1 MSSVARD
8 TGRDSVGK
16 GKAPSRLDGPAARA
30 RAGADTRRLPGTA
43 PLTLQGDL
51 AAQMVAGI
59 DRFLARQLKAVVGR
73 RPGRWQRDV
82 VSPAAYEM
90 SVEANRRRLLKIIGL
105 LDQREEVQMQLLAT
119 HRQPAL
125 VAEGPGY
132 RVERVRWNVFRGI
145 EGEGLLLEPSGP
157 AVANIVALPDCDWT
171 PEAACGLEPGV
182 PADAQFPRRLA
193 ENGCRVVVPVLIDRH
208 DTYSGIDGVRMTNL
222 PHREFVYRAAYELGR
237 HIIGYEVQKVLAA
250 ADWLLRE
257 YGRQPLGVFGY
268 GEGGLVALFAA
279 AVDRR
284 IQAAGVSGYFG
295 PRETLWRQPIYRNIW
310 SLLVEFGDAEIAS
323 LIAPRSLVVEVCR
336 HPEVAGPPAPSPGRV
351 ASAAPGIIDTPDVTA
366 VEQEFERALRLVAGL
381 HPAPDFRCV
390 KSGDGRGLPGSG
402 PALESFLRAL
412 GTARSL
418 APAEPAQSRMR
429 SPTDGAARMK
439 RQLSQLVDD
448 TQHLMRESQYRR
460 AEFWSRADESDPEAW
475 RKSCAWYRAYM
486 EEELLGRSPDAES
499 APNPRTRL
507 VYETSRF
514 TGYEVVLEV
523 YPEVFAYGILLV
535 PKGIRR
541 GERRPVV
548 VCQHG
553 LEGRPQDTADPSI
566 ENNTYGQFACRLAE
580 RGFVTFAPQNP
591 YIGEGKFRV
600 LVRKS
605 HPLKQSLYSV
615 IVRQHECVLRWL
627 AGLAFVD
634 AARIAFYG
642 LSYGGKTAMRI
653 PALLEGYCLSICSA
667 DYNEWVWKNVS
678 ARHPCGYLT
687 TGEYDMYEFDLA
699 NTFNYAEMSWLICPR
714 PFMVERGHH
723 DGVAPDEWVA
733 YEYARTRRRYDLL
746 GLGDRTEMEVFNGP
760 HSIHG
765 VDTFDFLHRH
775 LNWPNR

>member
-1 MSSVARD
+1 MEQGNAPDRRD
-8 TGRDSVGK
+8 GSATET
-16 GKAPSRLDGPAARA
+16 
-30 RAGADTRRLPGTA
+30 RAGTDARPLPGTA

-59 DRFLARQLKAVVGR
+59 DRFFARQLQAVVDG

-82 VSPAAYEM
+82 ASPEAYET
-90 SVEANRRRLLKIIGL
+90 SVAARRERLRKIIGL
-105 LDQREEVQMQLLAT
+105 VDRREEVEMQLLAT

-125 VAEGPGY
+125 VAEGAGY
-132 RVERVRWNVFRGI
+132 RVERVRWNVLRGI

-157 AVANIVALPDCDWT
+157 AVANVVALPDCDCT

-182 PADAQFPRRLA
+182 PVDAQFPRRLA
-193 ENGCRVVVPVLIDRH
+193 ENGCRVVVPVLIDRR
-208 DTYSGIDGVRMTNL
+208 DTWSGVDGFRMTNQ
-222 PHREFVYRAAYELGR
+222 PHREFVYRAAYEVGR
-237 HIIGYEVQKVLAA
+237 HIVGYEIQKLLAA

-257 YGRQPLGVFGY
+257 HGRQPLGVFGY

-284 IQAAGVSGYFG
+284 IRAAAVSGYFG

-310 SLLVEFGDAEIAS
+310 SLLVEFGDAELAG
-323 LIAPRSLVVEVCR
+323 LVAPRSLVVEACR
-336 HPEVAGPPAPSPGRV
+336 HPEVAGPPAPAPGRE
-351 ASAAPGIIDTPDVTA
+351 ASAAPGAIATPEVTA
-366 VEQEFERALRLVAGL
+366 VEREFERALGLVAGL
-381 HPAPDFRCV
+381 DQAPEFVCV
-390 KSGDGRGLPGSG
+390 KSGDGEGLPASG
-402 PALESFLRAL
+402 PALESFLHAL

-418 APAEPAQSRMR
+418 APAAPPPGRMR
-429 SPTDGAARMK
+429 SPTDAAARMK
-439 RQLSQLVDD
+439 RQFRQLMDD
-448 TQHLMRESQYRR
+448 TQLLMHESQYRR
-460 AEFWSRADESDPEAW
+460 AEFWSRADDSDPEAW
-475 RKSCAWYRAYM
+475 RKSCAWYRAYL

-514 TGYEVVLEV
+514 KGYEVVLDL

-535 PKGIRR
+535 PEGIRR

-553 LEGRPQDTADPSI
+553 LEGRPQDTADPDV
-566 ENNTYGQFACRLAE
+566 ENDTYHQFACRLAE
-580 RGFVTFAPQNP
+580 RGFITFAPQNP
-591 YIGEGKFRV
+591 YIGEDRFRV

-605 HPLKQSLYSV
+605 HPLQQSLYSV

-634 AARIAFYG
+634 PARIAFYG

-653 PALLEGYCLSICSA
+653 PAVLDGYCLSICSA

-765 VDTFDFLHRH
+765 VGTFEFLHRH
-775 LNWPNR
+775 LNWPNRG

>member
-1 MSSVARD
+1 MAEG
-8 TGRDSVGK
+8 T
-16 GKAPSRLDGPAARA
+16 APDRRDGPTAGVS
-30 RAGADTRRLPGTA
+30 AGADAPPLPGTA

-51 AAQMVAGI
+51 AAQMVAAI
-59 DRFLARQLKAVVGR
+59 DRFLGRQLQAVVDR
-73 RPGRWQRDV
+73 RPGRWRRDV
-82 VSPAAYEM
+82 TSHEAYET
-90 SVEANRRRLLKIIGL
+90 SVAARRQRLCKIIGL
-105 LDQREEVQMQLLAT
+105 VDQREEVEMHLLAT

-132 RVERVRWNVFRGI
+132 RVERVRWNVLRGI

-157 AVANIVALPDCDWT
+157 AVANVVALPDCDWT

-193 ENGCRVVVPVLIDRH
+193 ENGCRVVVPALIDRR
-208 DTYSGIDGVRMTNL
+208 DTWSGVDGFRMTNQ

-237 HIIGYEVQKVLAA
+237 HIVSYEIQKALAA

-257 YGRQPLGVFGY
+257 HGRQPLGIFGY

-279 AVDRR
+279 AADRR
-284 IQAAGVSGYFG
+284 IRAAGVSGYFG
-295 PRETLWRQPIYRNIW
+295 PRETLWRQPIYRNVW
-310 SLLVEFGDAEIAS
+310 SLLVEFGDAELAG
-323 LIAPRSLVVEVCR
+323 LIAPRSLVVEASR
-336 HPEVAGPPAPSPGRV
+336 HPEVAGPPTAAPGRE
-351 ASAAPGIIDTPDVTA
+351 ASAAPGVIETPEVTA
-366 VEQEFERALRLVAGL
+366 VEREFERALGLVAGL
-381 HPAPDFRCV
+381 HPSPALRCV
-390 KSGDGRGLPGSG
+390 KSGDGRGLPGSE
-402 PALESFLRAL
+402 PALKSFLCAL

-418 APAEPAQSRMR
+418 APAAPVPALMHAL
-429 SPTDGAARMK
+429 TDAAARMK
-439 RQLSQLVDD
+439 RQFRQLMDD
-448 TQHLMRESQYRR
+448 TQHLMHESEYRR

-486 EEELLGRSPDAES
+486 EQELLGRSPDAES
-499 APNPRTRL
+499 ALNPRTRL

-514 TGYEVVLEV
+514 KGYEVVLDL

-535 PKGIRR
+535 PEGIRP

-553 LEGRPQDTADPSI
+553 LEGRPQDTADPHV
-566 ENNTYGQFACRLAE
+566 ENDTYNQFACRLAE

-591 YIGEGKFRV
+591 YIGEDRFRV

-605 HPLKQSLYSV
+605 HPLQQSLYSV

-634 AARIAFYG
+634 PARIAFYG

-653 PALLEGYCLSICSA
+653 PAVLDGYCLSICSA

-746 GLGDRTEMEVFNGP
+746 GLGDRTELEVFDGP

-765 VDTFDFLHRH
+765 VATFDFLHRH
-775 LNWPNR
+775 LNWPNRG

>member
-1 MSSVARD
+1 MS
-8 TGRDSVGK
+8 K
-16 GKAPSRLDGPAARA
+16 GKAPGRLDGPAARA
-30 RAGADTRRLPGTA
+30 SAGADARHLPGTA

-73 RPGRWQRDV
+73 RPGRWQRDI
-82 VSPAAYEM
+82 VSPAAYET
-90 SVEANRRRLLKIIGL
+90 SVEANRKRLIKIIGL
-105 LDQREEVQMQLLAT
+105 LDRREEVQMQLLAT

-125 VAEGPGY
+125 VGEGPGY

-157 AVANIVALPDCDWT
+157 AVANIVVLPDCDWT

-208 DTYSGIDGVRMTNL
+208 DTWSGVDGFRMTNL

-237 HIIGYEVQKVLAA
+237 HLIGYEIQKVLAA

-257 YGRQPLGVFGY
+257 HGRQPLGVFGH

-323 LIAPRSLVVEVCR
+323 LIAPRSLVVEACR
-336 HPEVAGPPAPSPGRV
+336 HPEVEGPPAPAPGRV
-351 ASAAPGIIDTPDVTA
+351 ASAAPGVIDTPDVTS

-402 PALESFLRAL
+402 PALESFLQAL

-418 APAEPAQSRMR
+418 APAEPVPSRMR
-429 SPTDGAARMK
+429 SPTDGEARMK

-448 TQHLMRESQYRR
+448 TQLLMRESQYRR

-514 TGYEVVLEV
+514 TGYEVVLDL

-535 PKGIRR
+535 PEGIRR

-553 LEGRPQDTADPSI
+553 LEGRPQDTADPNVDNDS
-566 ENNTYGQFACRLAE
+566 YHQFACRLAE

-591 YIGEGKFRV
+591 YIGESKFRV

-634 AARIAFYG
+634 PARIAFYG

-653 PALLEGYCLSICSA
+653 PAVLDGYCLSICSA

-775 LNWPNR
+775 LRWPNR

>member
-1 MSSVARD
+1 MEEGS
-8 TGRDSVGK
+8 
-16 GKAPSRLDGPAARA
+16 APDRVDGPAAGA
-30 RAGADTRRLPGTA
+30 SAGADAPPLPGTA

-59 DRFLARQLKAVVGR
+59 DRFLARQLEAVVGR

-82 VSPAAYEM
+82 ASHEAYET
-90 SVEANRRRLLKIIGL
+90 SVAARRKRLRKIIGL
-105 LDQREEVQMQLLAT
+105 VDRRDEVEMHLLAT

-125 VAEGPGY
+125 VAECAGY

-145 EGEGLLLEPSGP
+145 EGEGLLLQPSGP

-182 PADAQFPRRLA
+182 PAEAQFPRRLA
-193 ENGCRVVVPVLIDRH
+193 ENGCRVVVPMLIDRR
-208 DTYSGIDGVRMTNL
+208 DTWSGVEGFRMTNQ

-237 HIIGYEVQKVLAA
+237 HLVGYEVQKLLAA

-257 YGRQPLGVFGY
+257 HGGQPLGVFGY

-284 IQAAGVSGYFG
+284 IRAAGVSGYFG
-295 PRETLWRQPIYRNIW
+295 PRETLWRQPIYRNVW
-310 SLLVEFGDAEIAS
+310 SLLVEFGDAELAS
-323 LIAPRSLVVEVCR
+323 LIAPRALVVEACG
-336 HPEVAGPPAPSPGRV
+336 HPEVAGPPTPAPGRE
-351 ASAAPGIIDTPDVTA
+351 ASAAPGVIATPEVAA
-366 VEQEFERALRLVAGL
+366 VEREFERAVGLVAGL
-381 HPAPDFRCV
+381 APAPDFVCV
-390 KSGDGRGLPGSG
+390 RSGDGQGLPGSE
-402 PALESFLRAL
+402 PALESFLRTL
-412 GTARSL
+412 GTAPPPL
-418 APAEPAQSRMR
+418 PAAPVPRPMR
-429 SPTDGAARMK
+429 APTDAAARMK
-439 RQLSQLVDD
+439 RQFRQLMDD
-448 TQHLMRESQYRR
+448 TQLLMRESQYRR
-460 AEFWSRADESDPEAW
+460 AEFWSRADESAPEAW
-475 RKSCAWYRAYM
+475 RKSCASYRSYL
-486 EEELLGRSPDAES
+486 EQELLGRSPDAES

-514 TGYEVVLEV
+514 KGYEVVLDL

-535 PKGIRR
+535 PEGIRR

-553 LEGRPQDTADPSI
+553 LEGRPQDTADPHV
-566 ENNTYGQFACRLAE
+566 ENDTYNQFACRLAE

-591 YIGEGKFRV
+591 YIGEDKFRV

-605 HPLKQSLYSV
+605 HPLQQSLYSV

-634 AARIAFYG
+634 PARIAFYG

-653 PALLEGYCLSICSA
+653 PAVLDGYCLSICSA

-714 PFMVERGHH
+714 PFMVERGHD

-746 GLGDRTEMEVFNGP
+746 GLGDRTEIEVFDGP
-760 HSIHG
+760 HSING
-765 VDTFDFLHRH
+765 VGTFDFLHRH
-775 LNWPNR
+775 LNWPHR

>member
-1 MSSVARD
+1 MEEGSARD
-8 TGRDSVGK
+8 HR
-16 GKAPSRLDGPAARA
+16 DGPAAGTRT
-30 RAGADTRRLPGTA
+30 GADARPLPGTA

-59 DRFLARQLKAVVGR
+59 DRFLARQLEAVVGR
-73 RPGRWQRDV
+73 RPGRWQRDFA
-82 VSPAAYEM
+82 SPEAYEA
-90 SVEANRRRLLKIIGL
+90 SVAAKRERLCKIIGL
-105 LDQREEVQMQLLAT
+105 VDQREDVEMHLLAT

-125 VAEGPGY
+125 VAERPGY
-132 RVERVRWNVFRGI
+132 RVERVRWNVFRGV
-145 EGEGLLLEPSGP
+145 EGEGLLLQPSGP

-193 ENGCRVVVPVLIDRH
+193 ENGCRVVVPLLIDRR
-208 DTYSGIDGVRMTNL
+208 DTWSGVDGFRMTNQ
-222 PHREFVYRAAYELGR
+222 PHREFVYRAAYEVGR
-237 HIIGYEVQKVLAA
+237 HIAGYEIQKALAA

-257 YGRQPLGVFGY
+257 HGRQPLGVFGY

-284 IQAAGVSGYFG
+284 IRAAGVAGYFG

-310 SLLVEFGDAEIAS
+310 SLLVEFGDAELAG
-323 LIAPRSLVVEVCR
+323 LIAPRSLVVEACR
-336 HPEVAGPPAPSPGRV
+336 HPEVAGPPT
-351 ASAAPGIIDTPDVTA
+351 AAPGREASATPGVIATPDVTA
-366 VEQEFERALRLVAGL
+366 VEREFERAVGLVAGL
-381 HPAPDFRCV
+381 DPAPDFVCV
-390 KSGDGRGLPGSG
+390 RSGDGQGLPGSE

-412 GTARSL
+412 GTARPP
-418 APAEPAQSRMR
+418 APAAPAPRPMR
-429 SPTDGAARMK
+429 APTDTAARMK
-439 RQLSQLVDD
+439 RQLRQLVDD
-448 TQHLMRESQYRR
+448 TQHLMSESQYRR

-475 RKSCAWYRAYM
+475 RRSCAWYRAYL
-486 EEELLGRSPDAES
+486 ERELLGRSPDAEA

-507 VYETSRF
+507 VYETPRF
-514 TGYEVVLEV
+514 KGYEVVLDL

-535 PKGIRR
+535 PEGIGR

-553 LEGRPQDTADPSI
+553 LEGRPQDTADPHV
-566 ENNTYGQFACRLAE
+566 ENDTYNQFACRLAE
-580 RGFVTFAPQNP
+580 RGFITFAPQNP
-591 YIGEGKFRV
+591 YIGEDRFRV

-605 HPLKQSLYSV
+605 HPLQQSLYSV

-634 AARIAFYG
+634 PARIAFYG

-653 PALLEGYCLSICSA
+653 PAVLDGYCLSICSA

-746 GLGDRTEMEVFNGP
+746 GLGDRTEMEVFDGP
-760 HSIHG
+760 HSING
-765 VDTFDFLHRH
+765 VGTFDFLHRH
-775 LNWPNR
+775 LNWPNRA

>member
-1 MSSVARD
+1 MAEG
-8 TGRDSVGK
+8 T
-16 GKAPSRLDGPAARA
+16 APDRRDGPTAGVS
-30 RAGADTRRLPGTA
+30 AGADAPPLPGTA

-59 DRFLARQLKAVVGR
+59 DRFLGRQLQAVVDR
-73 RPGRWQRDV
+73 RPGRWRRDV
-82 VSPAAYEM
+82 TSHEAYET
-90 SVEANRRRLLKIIGL
+90 SVAARRQRLCKIIGL
-105 LDQREEVQMQLLAT
+105 VDQREEVEMHLLAT

-132 RVERVRWNVFRGI
+132 RVERVRWNVLRGI

-157 AVANIVALPDCDWT
+157 AVANVVALPDCDWT

-182 PADAQFPRRLA
+182 PAEAQFPRRLA
-193 ENGCRVVVPVLIDRH
+193 ENGCRVVVPVLIDRR
-208 DTYSGIDGVRMTNL
+208 DTWSGVEGFRMTNQ

-237 HIIGYEVQKVLAA
+237 HLVGYEIQKLLAA

-257 YGRQPLGVFGY
+257 HGRQPLGVFGY

-284 IQAAGVSGYFG
+284 IRAAGVAGYFG
-295 PRETLWRQPIYRNIW
+295 PRETLWRQPIYRNVW
-310 SLLVEFGDAEIAS
+310 SLLVDFGDAELAG
-323 LIAPRSLVVEVCR
+323 LIAPRSLVVEACR
-336 HPEVAGPPAPSPGRV
+336 HPEVAGPPTAAPGCE
-351 ASAAPGIIDTPDVTA
+351 ASAAPGVIETPELAA
-366 VEQEFERALRLVAGL
+366 VEREFERALGLVPGL
-381 HPAPDFRCV
+381 HPSPALRCV
-390 KSGDGRGLPGSG
+390 KSGDGRGLPGSE
-402 PALESFLRAL
+402 PALESFLCAL

-418 APAEPAQSRMR
+418 APAAPAPALMHA
-429 SPTDGAARMK
+429 PTDAAARMK
-439 RQLSQLVDD
+439 RQFRQLMDD
-448 TQHLMRESQYRR
+448 TQHLMHESEYRR

-486 EEELLGRSPDAES
+486 EQELLGRSPDAEL

-507 VYETSRF
+507 IYETSRF
-514 TGYEVVLEV
+514 KGYEVVLDL
-523 YPEVFAYGILLV
+523 YPEVFAYGILLI
-535 PKGIRR
+535 PEGIRR

-553 LEGRPQDTADPSI
+553 LEGRPQDTADPNV
-566 ENNTYGQFACRLAE
+566 ENDTYNQFACRLAE

-591 YIGEGKFRV
+591 YIGEDRFRV

-605 HPLKQSLYSV
+605 HPLQQSLYSV
-615 IVRQHECVLRWL
+615 IVRQHECALRWL

-634 AARIAFYG
+634 PARIAFYG

-653 PALLEGYCLSICSA
+653 PAVLDGYCLSICSA

-746 GLGDRTEMEVFNGP
+746 GLGDRTELEVFDGP

-765 VDTFDFLHRH
+765 VGTFDFLHRH
-775 LNWPNR
+775 LNWPNRG

>member
-1 MSSVARD
+1 M
-8 TGRDSVGK
+8 GEG
-16 GKAPSRLDGPAARA
+16 SRSDRRDGPAAGA
-30 RAGADTRRLPGTA
+30 GAGADAPPLPGTA

-59 DRFLARQLKAVVGR
+59 DRFLGRQLQAVVDR
-73 RPGRWQRDV
+73 RSGRWQRDFASHEAHDTSV
-82 VSPAAYEM
+82 AA
-90 SVEANRRRLLKIIGL
+90 RRQRLRKIIGL
-105 LDQREEVQMQLLAT
+105 VDRREEVEMHLLAT

-125 VAEGPGY
+125 IAEGPAY

-193 ENGCRVVVPVLIDRH
+193 ENGCRVVVPVLIDRR
-208 DTYSGIDGVRMTNL
+208 DTWSGVDGFRMTNQ

-237 HIIGYEVQKVLAA
+237 HIVGYEIQKALAA

-257 YGRQPLGVFGY
+257 HGRQPLGVFGY

-284 IQAAGVSGYFG
+284 IRAAGVSGYFG

-310 SLLVEFGDAEIAS
+310 SLLIEFGDAEVAG
-323 LIAPRSLVVEVCR
+323 LIAPRSLVVEACR
-336 HPEVAGPPAPSPGRV
+336 HPEVAGPPTAAPGRE
-351 ASAAPGIIDTPDVTA
+351 ASAAPGIIDTPEVTA
-366 VEQEFERALRLVAGL
+366 VEREFERAVGLVAGL
-381 HPAPDFRCV
+381 APAPDFVCV
-390 KSGDGRGLPGSG
+390 RSGDGQGLPGSG
-402 PALESFLRAL
+402 PALASFLRAL

-418 APAEPAQSRMR
+418 APAAPAPGRMHA
-429 SPTDGAARMK
+429 PTDAAARMK
-439 RQLSQLVDD
+439 RQFGQLMDD
-448 TQHLMRESQYRR
+448 TQLLMRESQYRR

-475 RKSCAWYRAYM
+475 HTSCAWYRAYL

-514 TGYEVVLEV
+514 KGYEVVLDL

-535 PKGIRR
+535 PEGIRHD
-541 GERRPVV
+541 ERRPVV

-553 LEGRPQDTADPSI
+553 LEGRPQDTADPNV
-566 ENNTYGQFACRLAE
+566 ENDTYNQFACRLAE
-580 RGFVTFAPQNP
+580 RGFITFAPQNP
-591 YIGEGKFRV
+591 YIGEDRFRV

-605 HPLKQSLYSV
+605 HPLQQSLYSV

-634 AARIAFYG
+634 PARIAFYG

-653 PALLEGYCLSICSA
+653 PAVLDGYCLSICSA

-699 NTFNYAEMSWLICPR
+699 NTINYAEMSWLICPR

-746 GLGDRTEMEVFNGP
+746 GLGDRTEMEVFDGP
-760 HSIHG
+760 HSING
-765 VDTFDFLHRH
+765 VGTFDFLHRH
-775 LNWPNR
+775 LNWPAR

>member
-1 MSSVARD
+1 MEESS
-8 TGRDSVGK
+8 
-16 GKAPSRLDGPAARA
+16 APDRVDGPAAGA
-30 RAGADTRRLPGTA
+30 GAGADARPLPGTA
-43 PLTLQGDL
+43 PLTLQGDP

-59 DRFLARQLKAVVGR
+59 DRFLARQLEAVVGR

-82 VSPAAYEM
+82 TSPEAYES
-90 SVEANRRRLLKIIGL
+90 SVAVRRQRLRKIIGL
-105 LDQREEVQMQLLAT
+105 VDRREEVEMHLLAT

-125 VAEGPGY
+125 IAEGPGY
-132 RVERVRWNVFRGI
+132 RVERVRWNVLRGI

-193 ENGCRVVVPVLIDRH
+193 ENGCRVVVPVLIDRR
-208 DTYSGIDGVRMTNL
+208 DTWSGVDGFRMTNQ

-237 HIIGYEVQKVLAA
+237 HIVGYEVQKLLAA

-257 YGRQPLGVFGY
+257 HGRQPLGVFGY

-279 AVDRR
+279 AADRR
-284 IQAAGVSGYFG
+284 IRAAGVSGYFG
-295 PRETLWRQPIYRNIW
+295 PRETLWRQPIYRNVW
-310 SLLVEFGDAEIAS
+310 SLLIEFGDAELAG
-323 LIAPRSLVVEVCR
+323 LIAPRSLVVEACR
-336 HPEVAGPPAPSPGRV
+336 HPEVAGPPTAAPGRE
-351 ASAAPGIIDTPDVTA
+351 ASAAPGVIETPEVTA
-366 VEQEFERALRLVAGL
+366 VEREFERALGLVAGL
-381 HPAPDFRCV
+381 HPSPALRCV
-390 KSGDGRGLPGSG
+390 KSGDGRGLPGSE
-402 PALESFLRAL
+402 PALKSFLCAL

-418 APAEPAQSRMR
+418 APAAPAPALMHA
-429 SPTDGAARMK
+429 PADAAARMK
-439 RQLSQLVDD
+439 RQFRQLMDD
-448 TQHLMRESQYRR
+448 TQLLMRESQYRR

-486 EEELLGRSPDAES
+486 EQELLGRSPDAES

-514 TGYEVVLEV
+514 KGYEVVLDL

-535 PKGIRR
+535 PEGIRR

-553 LEGRPQDTADPSI
+553 LEGRPQDTADPHV
-566 ENNTYGQFACRLAE
+566 ENDTYNQFACRLAE

-591 YIGEGKFRV
+591 YIGEDRFRV

-605 HPLKQSLYSV
+605 HPLQQSLYSV

-634 AARIAFYG
+634 PARIAFYG

-653 PALLEGYCLSICSA
+653 PAVLDGYCLSICSA

-699 NTFNYAEMSWLICPR
+699 NTFNYAEMSWLVCPR

-746 GLGDRTEMEVFNGP
+746 GLGDRTELEVFDGP

-765 VDTFDFLHRH
+765 VGTFDFLHRH
-775 LNWPNR
+775 LNWPNRG

>member
-1 MSSVARD
+1 MEK
-8 TGRDSVGK
+8 GR
-16 GKAPSRLDGPAARA
+16 AP
-30 RAGADTRRLPGTA
+30 GADVRPLPGTA

-59 DRFLARQLKAVVGR
+59 DRFLERQLEAVVGR
-73 RPGRWQRDV
+73 RPGRWQRDAA
-82 VSPAAYEM
+82 SHEAYET
-90 SVEANRRRLLKIIGL
+90 SVAAKRQRLRKLIGL
-105 LDQREEVQMQLLAT
+105 LDQREEVEMQLLAT

-125 VAEGPGY
+125 VGEGPGY

-182 PADAQFPRRLA
+182 PADAQFPRCLA
-193 ENGCRVVVPVLIDRH
+193 ENGCRVVVPLLIDRR
-208 DTYSGIDGVRMTNL
+208 DTWSGVDGFRMTNL

-237 HIIGYEVQKVLAA
+237 HIIGYEIQKLLAA

-257 YGRQPLGVFGY
+257 HGRQPLGVFGY

-284 IQAAGVSGYFG
+284 IRAAGVAGYFG

-310 SLLVEFGDAEIAS
+310 SLLTEFGDAEIAS
-323 LIAPRSLVVEVCR
+323 LIAPRSLVVEACR

-351 ASAAPGIIDTPDVTA
+351 ASAAPGVIDTPDVTS
-366 VEQEFERALRLVAGL
+366 VEREFERALGLVAGL

-402 PALESFLRAL
+402 PALESFLQSL

-418 APAEPAQSRMR
+418 APAAPPPSRMR
-429 SPTDGAARMK
+429 SPTDAAARMK
-439 RQLSQLVDD
+439 RQLSQLMDD
-448 TQHLMRESQYRR
+448 TQHLMRESEYRR
-460 AEFWSRADESDPEAW
+460 AEFWSRADEADPEAW

-486 EEELLGRSPDAES
+486 EQELLGRSPDAES

-514 TGYEVVLEV
+514 KGYEVVLDV

-535 PKGIRR
+535 PEGIRR

-553 LEGRPQDTADPSI
+553 LEARPQDTADPNL
-566 ENNTYGQFACRLAE
+566 ENDSYHQFACRLAE

-591 YIGEGKFRV
+591 YIGEDKFRV

-634 AARIAFYG
+634 PARIAFYG

-653 PALLEGYCLSICSA
+653 PAVLDGYCLSICSA

-746 GLGDRTEMEVFNGP
+746 GLGDRTEMEVFDGP

-765 VDTFDFLHRH
+765 VGTFDFLHRH
-775 LNWPNR
+775 LSWPNR